1 MTPAATLNIR
11 MSVLDEMNDMSPPEF
26 CLTQLP
32 IPDNTWKNLQQAN

>member
-11 MSVLDEMNDMSPPEF
+11 MSVLDEMNDMSASEF

-32 IPDNTWKNLQQAN
+32 IPDNTWKKHARG